1 MKQAKDT
8 LLYKIKRLYTELFLV
23 SLHNRLSR
31 YHHQQQSF
39 HLDINDTL
47 NRLIDKITS
56 ESWHTHS
63 AKEVSDTQAGGTT
76 NANPPQS
83 ERPLKIKTHS
93 TNVLTMTWNGLS
105 MFLHK
110 QKAHEHDPRMAG
122 KLQQCVWD
130 HVHSAHR
137 YARTGDGNTAK
148 LHANIASNAIKTLSH
163 YMPEMEYNAFYDE
176 ISGELKS
183 ITTESENIY

>member
-23 SLHNRLSR
+23 SLHNRLGR
-31 YHHQQQSF
+31 YHHHRQSY

-47 NRLIDKITS
+47 HRLIDKITS
-56 ESWHTHS
+56 ESRHMHS
-63 AKEVSDTQAGGTT
+63 VKEVSDNQTGAT
-76 NANPPQS
+76 NANLPQS
-83 ERPLKIKTHS
+83 ELPLKINTHS
-93 TNVLTMTWNGLS
+93 TNVLTMTLNGLS

-148 LHANIASNAIKTLSH
+148 LHANIASDAIKTLSH
-163 YMPEMEYNAFYDE
+163 YMPETEYNAFYDE

-183 ITTESENIY
+183 ITADSENIH